1 VEDMNIPDVEGMN
14 MVEEQDHPMNHRVG
28 EKGMNMVDEHDHPM
42 NHRLEVKDM
51 NIMGIYM
58 VEVEGMDI
66 VDERPSSHRL
76 EVEDMDRGDS
86 DMGEDM
92 TIEIK
97 MVEREHEGVVLM
109 RHWTSDRAKRHRR
122 GRQEWDELTKSR
134 CSEGHTT
141 FISRDFNYST

>member
-14 MVEEQDHPMNHRVG
+14 MVEEQDHPMNHWVG

-86 DMGEDM
+86 DMTVEM
-92 TIEIK
+92 E

-109 RHWTSDRAKRHRR
+109 SH
-122 GRQEWDELTKSR
+122 
-134 CSEGHTT
+134 
-141 FISRDFNYST
+141 